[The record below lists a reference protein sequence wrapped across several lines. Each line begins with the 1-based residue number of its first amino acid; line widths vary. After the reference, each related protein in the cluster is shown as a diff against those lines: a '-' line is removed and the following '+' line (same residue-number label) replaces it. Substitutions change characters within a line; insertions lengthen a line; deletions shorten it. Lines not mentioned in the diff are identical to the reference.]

1 MSKLASV
8 PNVMTQKM
16 VYVYHGFADK
26 KFVDAYGECAPTSGV
41 GPPAECK
48 TFAYNLVTLKSGK
61 LSYWW
66 VIGFVV
72 PPHDPTVTY
81 TQEVYCIDAEGN
93 KVKQQGYKMLD
104 LKTKG
109 IKDAAQQAP
118 ARRTRPVATIKG
130 NLDRPPDSPKADV
143 ATIAALQAG
152 NNIPADGFE
161 PYGDLLTNPMGV
173 VSLSTIPPGTT
184 YVPDTITSDYTTYFF
199 WIAYFGSVPSGPYT
213 LYAADNQGQGQ
224 TVGPLN
230 AS

>member
-1 MSKLASV
+1 MSKLELVS
-8 PNVMTQKM
+8 NVTTQKM
-16 VYVYHGFADK
+16 VCICHGFADE
-26 KFVDAYGECAPTSGV
+26 KFVGAYGVCEPTSEGS
-41 GPPAECK
+41 PPGECK
-48 TFAYNLVTLKSGK
+48 TFAYNRVTQSGN
-61 LSYWW
+61 SFYRW
-66 VIGFVV
+66 VIGFAV
-72 PPHDPTVTY
+72 PALDPPVTY
-81 TQEVYCIDAEGN
+81 TQEVYCIDADGN
-93 KVKQQGYKMLD
+93 QVQQQGYTMHEFE
-104 LKTKG
+104 TNG
-109 IKDAAQQAP
+109 ITDGPQQAP